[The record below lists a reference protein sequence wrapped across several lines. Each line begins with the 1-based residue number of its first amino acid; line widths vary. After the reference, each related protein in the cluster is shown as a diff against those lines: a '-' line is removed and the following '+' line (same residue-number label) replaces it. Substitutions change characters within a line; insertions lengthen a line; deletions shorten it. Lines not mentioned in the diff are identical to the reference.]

1 MNFRV
6 LELRT
11 FRSWRSSVNI
21 NFSPYKSTSKYGRLE
36 VWRESSWGTVC
47 DEGFDENDA
56 QVACHDLGFRSVGWL
71 SNHYKVKM
79 NSYFKS
85 SYKNYIKH
93 IILRL
98 I

>member
-1 MNFRV
+1 M
-6 LELRT
+6 
-11 FRSWRSSVNI
+11 
-21 NFSPYKSTSKYGRLE
+21 
-36 VWRESSWGTVC
+36 WRESSWGTVC

-93 IILRL
+93 IILRFYL
-98 I
+98 KFEYEKNVSSIKYSSPKNFVNL